1 LAHDVGQSARVLFF
15 ASELVQLAGLVER
28 LGDAVQRRD
37 DSLELGA
44 LAA

>member
-1 LAHDVGQSARVLFF
+1 LLFTR
-15 ASELVQLAGLVER
+15 ELVQLAGLVEG
-28 LGDAVQRRD
+28 LGDPVQRRD